1 MGFWHTGYIEFH
13 EPMGLGDASGL
24 VPKPIRYACEQCSLD
39 FAELDLL
46 RRHRFEAHPLRHPA
60 LLLRGRPVGA
70 LPLQLMTPLAPE
82 DVVVQDATSCQLN
95 GDALALEALGARLA
109 AMRRDYAELT
119 LFSHDG
125 VLTRYIL
132 DFRVADEVQLAGVEI
147 AFWRMAQN
155 KTLNLEAVSR
165 FNKECRVLTGADLY
179 HDGICHYLYGVMAKE
194 RAPDTG
200 LPFERYTERYQRASD
215 ALAGFDRPLA
225 RSIRALVAFHF
236 NHFHEAEL
244 LTSEG
249 ALHHTAGA
257 FATLLEGLPWHLTEA
272 YSPETSG
279 AVEDLLT
286 DQETLQV
293 LDDASRG
300 LLYLKAKASEL
311 LSQAKRMTTGYDQ
324 LKRLLLAGEALAAC
338 DDKAS
343 NAEARKLAR
352 ELVHKADTRTWAE
365 ALLKRMTP

>member
-13 EPMGLGDASGL
+13 EPTGLGDSSGF
-24 VPKPIRYACEQCSLD
+24 VFQPVRYACEHCTKD
-39 FAELDLL
+39 FVNLEDL
-46 RRHRFEAHPLRHPA
+46 RRHRFEEHPRRHPV

-70 LPLQLMTPLAPE
+70 LPLQLMTPLAAE
-82 DVVVQDATSCQLN
+82 DVEVQDATSCRLN
-95 GDALALEALGARLA
+95 GDALVLEALGVRLA
-109 AMRRDYAELT
+109 AMRREYVELD
-119 LFSHDG
+119 LFSHNG
-125 VLTRYIL
+125 VITRYVL
-132 DFRVADEVQLAGVEI
+132 DFRVADEAQLVGVET

-194 RAPDTG
+194 RAPDSG
-200 LPFERYTERYQRASD
+200 LPFKQYTERYQRASD
-215 ALAGFDRPLA
+215 ALAGFDRRLA

-244 LTSEG
+244 LASEG

-293 LDDASRG
+293 LYDASRG
-300 LLYLKAKASEL
+300 LLYLKAHAPEL
-311 LSQAKRMTTGYDQ
+311 LAQAKRMSTGYDR

-338 DDKAS
+338 DDETS
-343 NAEARKLAR
+343 NVEARKLAR
-352 ELVHKADTRTWAE
+352 ELVGQADAGAWAE
-365 ALLKRMTP
+365 ALLKRMKP